1 MREEKQLQWTE
12 NCSRTAVTA
21 MLSLPPQWPVTR
33 KVGTSTRKDIH
44 VLCYQHHTEMFVR
57 PASGAAEDLR
67 YACQEPGCL
76 IRYDGSRGYF
86 IETKDANILGVEVT
100 PRVNCSNDG
109 QHMYLAEVTP
119 ERRNFRL
126 WKCPECSQSCLNNED
141 TSPGLG
147 KEMGA

>member
-1 MREEKQLQWTE
+1 
-12 NCSRTAVTA
+12 

-57 PASGAAEDLR
+57 PASGAEEDLR

-86 IETKDANILGVEVT
+86 MQTKDANILGVAVT
-100 PRVNCSNDG
+100 QRVNRSNEE
-109 QHMYLAEVTP
+109 QHMYLSEVTP
-119 ERRNFRL
+119 ERR
-126 WKCPECSQSCLNNED
+126 KSCIS
-141 TSPGLG
+141 TSPKCSLSTINTDST
-147 KEMGA
+147 